1 VPLAT
6 RAYEREEIEF
16 SRVLAFSDGIFTI
29 AMTLL
34 VVGIGVPTV
43 REAQLG
49 NALRDLQYEI
59 VSFFISFVVIGFF
72 WLAHHRFVSTLA
84 RITSVLMMLNL
95 LYLATIAFMP
105 FPTALVGKY
114 NDSPITVV
122 IYAVTLACASLLEAI
137 MFAVACRSNATRV
150 PVPDDIFRF
159 DVVSSLLPV
168 LVFIGSIPIALISP
182 TWALL
187 SWLLL
192 LPAERAL
199 DHWKPTGRDDLF
211 R

>member
-1 VPLAT
+1 MPLVT

-84 RITSVLMMLNL
+84 RITSALMMLNL

-122 IYAVTLACASLLEAI
+122 IYAVTLACASLLETI

-192 LPAERAL
+192 VPAERAL
-199 DHWKPTGRDDLF
+199 DHWKPAGRDDLF